1 MRRQFAAS
9 PLAEEHFCSA
19 DVLIGEGHSVAPTPS
34 SAGHFGG
41 GDTAAAMGIL
51 SRGFR
56 AKLFLSL
63 WSSLGS

>member
-1 MRRQFAAS
+1 MVEQVYS
-9 PLAEEHFCSA
+9 D
-19 DVLIGEGHSVAPTPS
+19 DVLIVEA
-34 SAGHFGG
+34 FGG